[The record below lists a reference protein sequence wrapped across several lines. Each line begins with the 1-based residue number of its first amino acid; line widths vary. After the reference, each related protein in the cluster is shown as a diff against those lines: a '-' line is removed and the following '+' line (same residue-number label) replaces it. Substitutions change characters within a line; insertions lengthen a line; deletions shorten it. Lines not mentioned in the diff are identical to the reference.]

1 MNIRAG
7 LTRQQ
12 EPGKGPTPKQEVLTM
27 SQKIYQMITD
37 KIIKLMGEGLIP
49 WEKPWKG
56 GGPKNLATGRFYKG
70 INIWLLCT
78 GETACWVTYK
88 QAVKLGGQVRKGE
101 KGQTVVFWKWIEKG
115 NRDEKTGENTKT
127 RYPLLRYYTVFNLS
141 QVDGIK
147 TAAEDK
153 PKNNPIAEAASI
165 IHKMPQRPKIE
176 PGQRACYCAIEDK
189 ISIPNLNNF
198 ICAEE
203 YYSTAFHE
211 LAHSTGHHSRLD
223 REEITRLSPFGSH
236 DYSKEELVAE
246 MATAFL
252 CGVAGIENKTIKNSA
267 SYIKSWS
274 QKFKDNVAMVVS
286 AAAKAQKAAD
296 FILGQHQ
303 DKD

>member
-1 MNIRAG
+1 
-7 LTRQQ
+7 
-12 EPGKGPTPKQEVLTM
+12 M
-27 SQKIYQMITD
+27 SQKNYQMITD

-56 GGPKNLATGRFYKG
+56 GGPKNLATGRFYRG

-78 GETACWVTYK
+78 GKTAYWVTYK

-101 KGQTVVFWKWIEKG
+101 KGQTVVFWKWTEKG
-115 NRDEKTGENTKT
+115 NKDEDTGKNKKTH
-127 RYPLLRYYTVFNLS
+127 YPLLRYYTVFNLS

-147 TAAEDK
+147 TAGEDDK
-153 PKNNPIAEAASI
+153 PRNNSIAEAADI
-165 IHKMPQRPKIE
+165 IHKMPQCPKIE
-176 PGQRACYCAIEDK
+176 YGQRACYCATEDK
-189 ISIPNLNNF
+189 ISIPSFNNF

-267 SYIKSWS
+267 SYIKNWS

-303 DKD
+303 DKN